1 MTAREKTIAKIA
13 VPVMGLGLL
22 YALGSKVIAAP
33 FVDASKELRRLEDE
47 LQNKQ
52 QKKSF
57 AEKHLDRYRDL
68 CAMIPPA
75 DSGTPG
81 ATKTAT
87 DRAGEYLNKK
97 INELLEVTEFTER
110 SVKPDVKSRK
120 TGKGKKKKKIEVV
133 TYTVTGSGDFKEV
146 LEFLLE
152 IYKMD
157 DLLYVSSVDLKPDRR
172 EYSKRVDATVK
183 IQIPVVPRDE
193 EILKLAGEPAA
204 KPDSEEVP
212 DGKAGEDQA
221 GGKDHMGRLT
231 GVTMAYYDPLLDWR
245 VFDPIRPDLPPD
257 EETGSTPER
266 PSQREKDPIV
276 ESDIERDNLIVRGFM
291 NDSVLVITRSA
302 KSRRPKGFRDDDE
315 REFFKIGQD
324 FDGGV
329 LEFVHRLG
337 VVVSRTEQEGDPSKL
352 FIYQY
357 GQSFSDSMLMDA
369 LISERGEFRQ
379 IQRAF
384 DAAKEAQNGDR
395 EPFEQ
400 GSEPATNSEEESADE
415 SESGD

>member
-13 VPVMGLGLL
+13 VPIMGLGLL
-22 YALGSKVIAAP
+22 YSLGNKVIAGP
-33 FVDASKELRRLEDE
+33 FVKVGKELRRLEDE

-52 QKKSF
+52 QQKSF

-75 DSGTPG
+75 DSDTPG
-81 ATKTAT
+81 AAKTAT
-87 DRAGEYLNKK
+87 DRTGEYLNKK

-110 SVKPDVKSRK
+110 SVKPDVKTRK
-120 TGKGKKKKKIEVV
+120 TGKGKKKKKIEVI

-146 LEFLLE
+146 LQFLLE

-157 DLLYVSSVDLKPDRR
+157 DLLYVSSMDLKPDRR
-172 EYSKRVDATVK
+172 EYSKRVNATIK
-183 IQIPVVPRDE
+183 IQTPVIPRDE
-193 EILKLAGEPAA
+193 EILKLAGEPAK
-204 KPDSEEVP
+204 KPDSGAT
-212 DGKAGEDQA
+212 DGKPGDGEEPRQVR
-221 GGKDHMGRLT
+221 MGRLA

-245 VFDPIRPDLPPD
+245 VFDPIRPDTP
-257 EETGSTPER
+257 TRGIPER
-266 PSQREKDPIV
+266 PRPGEDDPVV
-276 ESDIERDNLIVRGFM
+276 ESNSERDNLIVGGFM
-291 NDSVLVITRSA
+291 NDSVLVVTRGTR
-302 KSRRPKGFRDDDE
+302 SRRPRGSRGDDE

-337 VVVSRTEQEGDPSKL
+337 VVVSRKEQEGDPSKL
-352 FIYQY
+352 FVYQY
-357 GQSFSDSMLMDA
+357 GQPFSDSMLMDT

-379 IQRAF
+379 IRRAF
-384 DAAKEAQNGDR
+384 DAAKEAREGDH
-395 EPFEQ
+395 EPFEE
-400 GSEPATNSEEESADE
+400 GSESPTHSEEESADE

>member
-1 MTAREKTIAKIA
+1 MTAREKTLAKIA

-22 YALGSKVIAAP
+22 YALGSRVVAAP
-33 FVDASKELRRLEDE
+33 FVDAAKELRRLEDE
-47 LQNKQ
+47 LQDKQ

-68 CAMIPPA
+68 CAMIPAA
-75 DSGTPG
+75 DSDTPG

-87 DRAGEYLNKK
+87 DRTGEYLNKK
-97 INELLEVTEFTER
+97 INELLELTEFTER
-110 SVKPDVKSRK
+110 SVKPDVKTRK

-152 IYKMD
+152 IYKMG

-172 EYSKRVDATVK
+172 EYSKRVNATIK
-183 IQIPVVPRDE
+183 IQTPVIPRDE
-193 EILKLAGEPAA
+193 EILKSIAEPEA
-204 KPDSEEVP
+204 KPDLDVP
-212 DGKAGEDQA
+212 DGKTDED
-221 GGKDHMGRLT
+221 GGHREEHMGRLA

-245 VFDPIRPDLPPD
+245 VFDPIRPDPP
-257 EETGSTPER
+257 PENQTLEKPQR
-266 PSQREKDPIV
+266 PGRREQDPIV
-276 ESDIERDNLIVRGFM
+276 ESDSERDNLIVRGFM
-291 NDSVLVITRSA
+291 NDSVLVVTRGA
-302 KSRRPKGFRDDDE
+302 RSRRLRGSRDDDE
-315 REFFKIGQD
+315 REFFNIGQD

-337 VVVSRTEQEGDPSKL
+337 VVVSRKEQQGDPSEL
-352 FIYQY
+352 FVYQY
-357 GQSFSDSMLMDA
+357 GQPFSDSMLMDT

-379 IQRAF
+379 IRRAF
-384 DAAKEAQNGDR
+384 EAAKEAQEGDYG
-395 EPFEQ
+395 PFED
-400 GSEPATNSEEESADE
+400 GSESPAHSEEESTDE